1 MEVLESP
8 EKGQKGIK
16 AGDLMKWR
24 KPKSGSP
31 RAGDVLLKDLLNPAH
46 PLYRL
51 AGVVNWGQF
60 ERQFGQF
67 YAEMGRPALATR
79 LLVGLHYLRY
89 LYTVS
94 DEVVVA
100 SWVENPYW
108 QYFCGAEYFV
118 HEFPCDPSSLVKWR
132 QRVGVE
138 GSEQMLKE
146 SLAAAQREA
155 VLTSTEVKRVNV
167 DTTVQEKAIAFPT
180 DARLYYKA
188 RQAVV
193 RVARGCNFK
202 LRQSY
207 VRLGKRALVNQ
218 GRYGAARQLQRA
230 RREPRKLRTYLG
242 RVLRNV
248 ERGKLK
254 LAAKQA
260 QVVSIARRIFVQQR
274 TDHRK
279 VYSVH
284 APEVECIAKGKVSKH
299 YEFGCKVRIV
309 TTSRRGWIVG
319 IDAEHDNPYDGA
331 TLKPAL
337 TQVKRLTGVRPEE
350 AFVDKGF
357 RGQRYH
363 PKAVAVYISGRR
375 NLPPQ
380 LSRLLKRRAAIEP
393 VIGHTKPDHGLN
405 RNYLLGKSGDRINA
419 LLSGCAWN
427 LKKLWRYFV
436 EHPLPVLAT

>member
-1 MEVLESP
+1 M
-8 EKGQKGIK
+8 KG
-16 AGDLMKWR
+16 R
-24 KPKSGSP
+24 KPKNRTLRPG
-31 RAGDVLLKDLLNPAH
+31 GVLLKDFLNPGH
-46 PLYRL
+46 PLSRL
-51 AGVVNWGQF
+51 AGVVNWGEF

-67 YAEMGRPALATR
+67 YAEGMGRPALATR
-79 LLVGLHYLRY
+79 LLVGLHYLKY
-89 LYTVS
+89 LYNVS

-108 QYFCGAEYFV
+108 QYFCGEEYFT
-118 HEFPCDPSSLVKWR
+118 HEFPCDPTSLVKWR
-132 QRVGVE
+132 QRVGVA
-138 GSEQMLKE
+138 GSEKLLKE

-155 VLTSTEVKRVNV
+155 VLTPMEVKRVNV

-180 DARLYYKA
+180 DARLYHKA
-188 RQAVV
+188 RQALVG
-193 RVARGCNFK
+193 VARSCNFK

-207 VRLGKRALVNQ
+207 IRLGKRALVSQ
-218 GRYGAARQLQRA
+218 GRYGAARQLKRA
-230 RREPRKLRTYLG
+230 RRETRKLRTYLG

-248 ERGKLK
+248 ERGQLT
-254 LAAKQA
+254 LSAKQTQIVRIA
-260 QVVSIARRIFVQQR
+260 QRIFTQQR
-274 TDHRK
+274 TDHGK

-284 APEVECIAKGKVSKH
+284 APEVECIAKGKVPKH

-337 TQVKRLTGVRPEE
+337 AQVKRLTGTRPEE

-363 PKAVAVYISGRR
+363 PRAVAVYIAGQR
-375 NLPPQ
+375 NLTPQ
-380 LSRLLKRRAAIEP
+380 LSKLLKRRSAIEP
-393 VIGHTKPDHGLN
+393 VIGHTKHDHGMD
-405 RNYLLGKSGDRINA
+405 RNYLLGKVGDRINA

-427 LKKLWRYFV
+427 LKKLWRYFAA
-436 EHPLPVLAT
+436 HPLPVPAT